1 MCFAKKK
8 TPTENGLHVQYIYK
22 CCILHNGKA
31 ERNIDIAINS
41 IQINFNHGFRIRCHN
56 IISPFHSSW
65 NSEIKIKSELV
76 RQMYRFWSLEDMHMK
91 IKDKENLEDT
101 DALPIPVKIWFEE
114 VSTAAPTWK
123 LL

>member
-1 MCFAKKK
+1 
-8 TPTENGLHVQYIYK
+8 
-22 CCILHNGKA
+22 
-31 ERNIDIAINS
+31 
-41 IQINFNHGFRIRCHN
+41 
-56 IISPFHSSW
+56 
-65 NSEIKIKSELV
+65 
-76 RQMYRFWSLEDMHMK
+76 MYRFWSLEDMHMK